1 MKPAGVS
8 FHVKRDAERLRVPLT
23 DEQARVLERFHD
35 LLTRKAVP
43 LGLVSEGDA
52 DRIYERH
59 LLDSL
64 AAATAF
70 EAADRLSLDLG
81 SGAGLPGVVLAIA
94 LPGIR
99 FLLVEPMRRRIAF
112 LELAVEALG
121 LTNVEI
127 LGERVEKLPGKVGPA
142 DVATARAFA
151 PPLESW
157 KAAAPLLRPG
167 GRLIYFLGRR
177 TSLEEADL
185 RSVEYPPASLRV
197 TEVLDSSMRLA
208 IIART

>member
-1 MKPAGVS
+1 MG
-8 FHVKRDAERLRVPLT
+8 VPLT
-23 DEQARVLERFHD
+23 DEQARSLGRFHD
-35 LLTRKAVP
+35 LLARKAVS
-43 LGLVSEGDA
+43 LGFVSERDA

-70 EAADRLSLDLG
+70 EVADRLALDLG
-81 SGAGLPGVVLAIA
+81 SGAGLPGMVLAVA
-94 LPGIR
+94 LPTVR
-99 FLLVEPMRRRIAF
+99 FLLVEPMRRRVAF

-121 LTNVEI
+121 LANVEI
-127 LGERVEKLPGKVGPA
+127 VGERVEALAGKIGPA

-157 KAAAPLLRPG
+157 TAAAPLLRPG
-167 GRLIYFLGRR
+167 GRLVYFLGRH
-177 TSLEEADL
+177 TALGQADL
-185 RSVEYPPASLRV
+185 RSAAHPPASLRV
-197 TEVLDSSMRLA
+197 SEVLDSSTRLA